1 MSKKGKGPSTRQL
14 RVGEL
19 VRHAIMQLLQRGEI
33 PDPLL
38 DKTIIS
44 ITEVS
49 MTPDL
54 TIATAWVS
62 PLGVDDAQPIV
73 KALAARA
80 KYIKHK
86 LGPALRN
93 MKHMPDLRFRADTS
107 YDNYSKITDLLNSPK
122 VAQDLNKSGDAV
134 NGEPDLSLE
143 LGAGNKAADE

>member
-19 VRHAIMQLLQRGEI
+19 VRHAITQLLQRGEI

-38 DKTIIS
+38 EKTIIS

-62 PLGVDDAQPIV
+62 ALGVEDTQPVI
-73 KALAARA
+73 KALATHA
-80 KYIKHK
+80 KYMKRK
-86 LGPALRN
+86 LGPTLRN
-93 MKHMPDLRFRADTS
+93 MKHMPDLRFRVDTS

-122 VAQDLNKSGDAV
+122 VSQDLDKKNAV
-134 NGEPDLSLE
+134 EPDLSRDLASRNE
-143 LGAGNKAADE
+143 AADE

>member
-14 RVGEL
+14 RVGEI
-19 VRHAIMQLLQRGEI
+19 VRHAITQLLQRGEI

-38 DKTIIS
+38 EKTIIS

-62 PLGVDDAQPIV
+62 ALGVEDTQPVI
-73 KALAARA
+73 KALATHA
-80 KYIKHK
+80 KYMKRK
-86 LGPALRN
+86 LGPTLRN

-122 VAQDLNKSGDAV
+122 VSQDLDKKNV
-134 NGEPDLSLE
+134 VEPDLSGDLASRNE
-143 LGAGNKAADE
+143 AADE

>member
-19 VRHAIMQLLQRGEI
+19 VRHAITQLLQRGEI

-38 DKTIIS
+38 ETTIIS

-62 PLGVDDAQPIV
+62 PLGVEDAQPVV
-73 KALAARA
+73 KALAVRA

-107 YDNYSKITDLLNSPK
+107 FNNYSKITDLLNTPE
-122 VAQDLNKSGDAV
+122 VAQDLDRSSDTVEA
-134 NGEPDLSLE
+134 EPGLNFDD
-143 LGAGNKAADE
+143 KATDK

>member
-1 MSKKGKGPSTRQL
+1 MAKKGKGPSTRQL

-19 VRHAIMQLLQRGEI
+19 VRHAITQLLQRGEI

-38 DKTIIS
+38 ETTIIS

-62 PLGVDDAQPIV
+62 PLGVEDAQPVV
-73 KALAARA
+73 KALAANA
-80 KYIKHK
+80 KYIKRL
-86 LGPALRN
+86 LGPTLRN

-107 YDNYSKITDLLNSPK
+107 FDNYSKITDLLNSPK
-122 VAQDLNKSGDAV
+122 VAQDLEKSEAR
-134 NGEPDLSLE
+134 EPDLSVNL
-143 LGAGNKAADE
+143 DERDGTTDV

>member
-14 RVGEL
+14 RVGEI
-19 VRHAIMQLLQRGEI
+19 VRQAITHLLQRGEI

-38 DKTIIS
+38 ETTIIS

-62 PLGVDDAQPIV
+62 ALGVEDTQPVI
-73 KALAARA
+73 KALATHA
-80 KYIKHK
+80 KYIKRK
-86 LGPALRN
+86 LGPTLRN

-107 YDNYSKITDLLNSPK
+107 YDNYSKITDLLNTPK
-122 VAQDLNKSGDAV
+122 VSQDLKKDEV
-134 NGEPDLSLE
+134 VEPDLSGDLDSH
-143 LGAGNKAADE
+143 NKPEDE